1 MPPLP
6 DTKVGLL
13 FRPAKLKECFGLLQ
27 VLRIK
32 KMPGGPSGYEQFKFE
47 RNDVQPLF
55 GSLSDKL
62 QMHLSHLCD
71 ADISFEQSQI
81 RKKYK
86 GAKSGQALDNAV
98 LKALQRHL
106 HGVFD
111 GLLSEDHDGIFYHQV
126 LNPASGNLLTAPC
139 RLHPLRP
146 ALRFKVEQPAAG
158 SLQVEGLLDFAG
170 ETQRL
175 SDYERSGF
183 LLRKGHDYWPLAYND
198 YLALDWLDSQRQEQ
212 YAQQPELF
220 LQRMV
225 IRLEETHPV
234 DRNGCFEMQEIRTE
248 PVSRLYLSEIG
259 DSFLMLTPQF
269 SYEGIVL
276 EGSWKEGQE
285 LTRNGRMYR
294 VVRDKESEQSFVQHL
309 QSLHPNFQK
318 QHNGFFNL
326 SFADAKKKNWFLKVY
341 HELLDRGVE
350 ITGLDLMKHFRYSP
364 FPPETVI
371 THLSSD
377 ESKIEL
383 HVVVRFGEE
392 PVALG
397 ELQKLLLGG
406 QSTTLLKDHSIGVFP
421 EDWLERYAPLIK
433 HGKIKGSSL
442 TVPKWLVLGLPRH
455 EEEAAFRPVIGKEWW
470 QQWQQ
475 WQEPDSVVFPVPA
488 SLRAELRDYQ
498 RKGFEWMALLSRVGA
513 GACLADDMGLGKTL
527 QTIAFLAWRHEQQPE
542 GKHLVVCPA
551 SLLYNWQKE
560 LERFAPHLKTRVHGS
575 NGRDLQDFFDEDAQ
589 VLIASYGTVRSDI
602 GQMALL
608 QWDAVILDESQN
620 IKNPAAQ
627 VTKAVQELRASCRV
641 ALSGTPVMNNTFDL
655 YAQLEFLLPGMFGTQ
670 DFFRKEYANPI
681 DRDGDKEKVKA
692 LRQISAPF
700 ILRRTKEQVATDLP
714 EKTESVLWCEMDA
727 PQREAYETVRSQIKD
742 SIFLGIR
749 NEGLAKSKLSILQ
762 GILRLRQVCC
772 SPQLLKDETLPFTES
787 VKIDL
792 LMEELK
798 ENLRHNKVLV
808 FSQFREMLHLV
819 AAACRANGLSYY
831 HFDGETP
838 PAKRQ
843 EMVAAFQEEG
853 NTVPVFL
860 ISLKSGNAGL
870 NLTAADYVFLV
881 DPWWNT
887 AVQQQAI
894 DRTHRIG
901 QTKNVFAYKMICK
914 DTIEE
919 RILQLQ
925 QSKKALS
932 EELVSEDEGF
942 VKSLTEE
949 DVAFLFE

>member
-1 MPPLP
+1 MPPQP
-6 DTKVGLL
+6 DTRVGLL

-32 KMPGGPSGYEQFKFE
+32 KTPGGLSGYEQFKFE

-62 QMHLSHLCD
+62 QMHLAHLCD
-71 ADISFEQSQI
+71 ADIAFEQSQI

-86 GAKSGQALDNAV
+86 GAKNGSTLDNAV
-98 LKALQRHL
+98 HKALQRHL

-111 GLLSEDHDGIFYHQV
+111 GLLNEDHDGIFYHQV
-126 LNPASGNLLTAPC
+126 INPATGNQLTAPC

-146 ALRFKVEQPAAG
+146 VLHFRVLRAASGALQAA
-158 SLQVEGLLDFAG
+158 GLLDFAG
-170 ETQRL
+170 DVQELQT
-175 SDYERSGF
+175 YERNGF
-183 LLRKGHDYWPLAYND
+183 LLRKGHDYWPLTYND
-198 YLALDWLDSQRQEQ
+198 YLVLEWLDGQRQEQ
-212 YAQQPELF
+212 YATQPEVF
-220 LQRMV
+220 LQRIV
-225 IRLEETHPV
+225 VRLEETHPV
-234 DRNGCFEMQEIRTE
+234 DRNACFDMQEIRVE
-248 PVSRLYLSEIG
+248 PVPRLYLSEIG

-276 EGSWKEGQE
+276 DGSWKEWQE

-294 VVRDKESEQSFVQHL
+294 VFRDRSVEQSFVQYL
-309 QSLHPNFQK
+309 QAQHDHFAK

-326 SFADAKKKNWFLKVY
+326 SFTDAKKKNWFLKAY
-341 HELLDRGVE
+341 HEWIDRGVE

-364 FPPETVI
+364 HPPETVI
-371 THLSSD
+371 THLSSGEAKVD
-377 ESKIEL
+377 L

-392 PVALG
+392 PVSLG

-421 EDWLERYAPLIK
+421 EEWLERYAPLIK
-433 HGKIKGSSL
+433 HGKIKGSTL
-442 TVPKWLVLGLPRH
+442 TVPKWLVLGLPRY

-470 QQWQQ
+470 QLWQQ
-475 WQEPDSVVFPVPA
+475 WQEPGSIIFPVPA

-498 RKGFEWMALLSRVGA
+498 RKGFEWMALLSHVGA

-527 QTIAFLAWRHEQQPE
+527 QTIAFLAWRQQELPD
-542 GKHLVVCPA
+542 GKYLVVCPA

-560 LERFAPHLKTRVHGS
+560 LERFAPQLRAWVHGS
-575 NGRDLQDFFDEDAQ
+575 GRPLQNFFDENAQ
-589 VLIASYGTVRSDI
+589 VLIASYGTLRADI
-602 GQMALL
+602 GQLALL
-608 QWDAVILDESQN
+608 QWDTVVLDESQN

-627 VTKAVQELRASCRV
+627 VSKAALELKAACRV

-681 DRDGDKEKVKA
+681 DRDGDKEKVQA
-692 LRQISAPF
+692 LRRVSAPF
-700 ILRRTKEQVATDLP
+700 ILRRTKEQVAADLP

-727 PQREAYETVRSQIKD
+727 PQREAYETVRNSIRD

-762 GILRLRQVCC
+762 GILKLRQVCC
-772 SPQLLKDETLPFTES
+772 SPQLLQDREIPVTDA
-787 VKIDL
+787 VKIAL

-798 ENLRHNKVLV
+798 DNLRDHKVLV
-808 FSQFREMLHLV
+808 FSQFRDMLHLI
-819 AAACRANGLSYY
+819 ADACRTEGIAFY
-831 HFDGETP
+831 HFNGETP

-843 EMVAAFQEEG
+843 EMVAAFQEAG

-860 ISLKSGNAGL
+860 ISLKAGNAGL

-901 QTKNVFAYKMICK
+901 QTRNVFAYKMICK